1 LELNKP
7 EDSKDESNQISNNS
21 NDDNDSIN
29 FKFIKSLE
37 SLPEI
42 ESGKKCKYKLIV
54 KTLYESEPNDRL
66 FTLRLY
72 GSENKSKKR
81 QLNKSKTHDVPFLT
95 GNLDE
100 FHFKSPEIHNLIG
113 LSFEWDEK
121 ENGKFSL
128 FKSHF

>member
-1 LELNKP
+1 MP
-7 EDSKDESNQISNNS
+7 QILNNS
-21 NDDNDSIN
+21 NSDNDLT
-29 FKFIKSLE
+29 KLKLIKSLE

-54 KTLYESEPNDRL
+54 KTLCGSESNDRL

-72 GSENKSKKR
+72 GSENKSKQI
-81 QLNKSKTHDVPFLT
+81 QLDKSKTHDVPFLT

-100 FHFKSPEIHNLIG
+100 FHFKSSEIHNLIG

-121 ENGKFSL
+121 ENGKFSS
-128 FKSHF
+128 FKTRRCEKKV